1 MVGNLDFRICVCQ
14 SFDHKGDNSYPLI
27 MFHYIFQAPHGLI
40 CFFSILI
47 NPVITANYILGL
59 YNLEYNLG

>member
-1 MVGNLDFRICVCQ
+1 
-14 SFDHKGDNSYPLI
+14 